1 MFCGAALHGAL
12 AHVQVEYTGSCDELF
27 INQMIPHHQNAV
39 NMAKTTLKYAESAL
53 TTACVDENGEPI
65 DGTSCPDYAA
75 TDLLRSIIQSQNAEI
90 QYMRHY
96 LETIPGARDAP
107 EPCQE
112 PDDDDVDVGMTAN
125 TNVVAAMTGLV
136 VALAMAA

>member
-1 MFCGAALHGAL
+1 MC
-12 AHVQVEYTGSCDELF
+12 VQVEYTGSCDELF

-53 TTACVDENGEPI
+53 TTECLDSDGEPI
-65 DGTSCPDYAA
+65 DGTTCPDYAA

-107 EPCQE
+107 EPCPQ
-112 PDDDDVDVGMTAN
+112 PDDEEVDAGMTAT
-125 TNVVAAMTGLV
+125 TNVVAAVTAFV
-136 VALAMAA
+136 AALALAL